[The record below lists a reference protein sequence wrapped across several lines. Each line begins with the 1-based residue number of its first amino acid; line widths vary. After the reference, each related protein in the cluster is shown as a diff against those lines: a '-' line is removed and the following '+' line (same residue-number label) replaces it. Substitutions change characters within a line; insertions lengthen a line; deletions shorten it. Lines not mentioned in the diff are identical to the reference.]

1 MFDNKEFRDI
11 ACVQQVVDDILEE
24 VNKGHVK
31 GIMYQILFDDDWHQ
45 TGSTNNLLYIEK
57 LGLLESA
64 KMDVHAKI
72 REVTTKNIDI
82 DGNILDGDDDKAGE

>member
-1 MFDNKEFRDI
+1 MGNLRDV
-11 ACVQQVVDDILEE
+11 ACVQQVIDDILEA
-24 VNKGHVK
+24 VNEGNVK
-31 GIMYQILFDDDWHQ
+31 GIMYQLVFDDDWHQ

-72 REVTTKNIDI
+72 REPEVKNIDI
-82 DGNILDGDDDKAGE
+82 DGNIIEED